1 MSHQNH
7 AIGRLP
13 CLLVFLLDPL
23 LNNLLLKCF
32 VPTSDAKAELS
43 LSREKL
49 GGTFI
54 TGFSCALSELLYI
67 LAVS

>member
-7 AIGRLP
+7 AMGRLP

-32 VPTSDAKAELS
+32 VPTSDTKAELS
-43 LSREKL
+43 VSREKL
-49 GGTFI
+49 GGIHFRLFLCI
-54 TGFSCALSELLYI
+54 K
-67 LAVS
+67 